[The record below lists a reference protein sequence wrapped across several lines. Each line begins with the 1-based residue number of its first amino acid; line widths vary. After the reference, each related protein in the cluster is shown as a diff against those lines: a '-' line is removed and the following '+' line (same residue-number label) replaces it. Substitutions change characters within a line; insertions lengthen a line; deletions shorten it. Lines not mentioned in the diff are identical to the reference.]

1 MTTEVIEARWRAL
14 GEEAFTGMA
23 EWRTQHPQATFREIE
38 AAVDERLARVRARML
53 EDAALLSAAT
63 EVQQGSE
70 RPRCPACG
78 EAMVAHGR
86 SSRRLVTNHDQ
97 AITLTRQRAV
107 CPACGAGLFPPRR

>member
-1 MTTEVIEARWRAL
+1 MTTAVIEARWRAL

-23 EWRTQHPQATFREIE
+23 EWRTQHPQATFRAIE
-38 AAVDERLARVRARML
+38 AVVDERLARVRARML
-53 EDAALLSAAT
+53 EDAVLLRAAT

-86 SSRRLVTNHDQ
+86 SSRRVVTNPDQ
-97 AITLTRQRAV
+97 AITLRRARAV
-107 CPACGAGLFPPRR
+107 CPACGAGLFLPRR